1 MDVKVNKLKFNMQAV
16 YKNISK
22 SKENLA
28 NNNTLNVQ
36 EVPQR
41 SKESPRRDC
50 PLLVLVKHCCPR
62 LKGTDHL
69 FDHVIKKQAGQMTVQ
84 EGFELKGNI
93 EVHFAGGLQV
103 TGTSRKSPYRLQLT
117 EQGSVGAHS
126 PDFVVGD
133 NGDL

>member
-16 YKNISK
+16 YKNISR

-69 FDHVIKKQAGQMTVQ
+69 FDHVIEKQAGQMTVH
-84 EGFELKGNI
+84 EGFELKGN
-93 EVHFAGGLQV
+93 LQETQV
-103 TGTSRKSPYRLQLT
+103 REKHLRKVSF
-117 EQGSVGAHS
+117 HS
-126 PDFVVGD
+126 F
-133 NGDL
+133 L